1 MDWSRSYNAVW
12 RVFKVDEAT
21 WQDSQLIGG
30 VDSVTVTRSCGTK
43 APMLESGSMTL
54 TGDFERGYYRIVMNA
69 TQGVESTRVD
79 VATLLCES
87 RKSVRNYN
95 VSQPNVT
102 CNSVLYP
109 ASVQVMLDGSFMPAG
124 VSVAQYVSELLGGCI
139 KAPIQVDDDFTISD
153 FYWFDFGISI
163 LDAAWEALNLGGF
176 VMQIDGRGT
185 VHIRQ
190 KPSEVA
196 LELDG
201 SNVALLGTS
210 ITSDFDTSKV
220 PNRYIAKSDDVVAI
234 AINDDPES
242 DVSTVR
248 RGYIYD
254 ELDESPATVNDE
266 TLPQYAMRRLEEMS
280 TDVSETRSYT
290 REYVPGVLPYDLVR
304 GTNKS
309 IGIDGKLRIVNQ
321 SLKCDYGITVSEQ
334 AAKEVKLWQA

>member
-1 MDWSRSYNAVW
+1 MDWSRNYNAVW

-30 VDSVTVTRSCGTK
+30 VDSVSVTRSCGTK
-43 APMLESGSMTL
+43 APMLESGTMTV

-69 TQGVESTRVD
+69 TQGVETTRVD
-79 VATLLCES
+79 VATLLCDS
-87 RKSVRNYN
+87 TKSTRNYN
-95 VSQPNVT
+95 VKQSSVS

-124 VSVAQYVSELLGGCI
+124 ASVAQYVAELLGNCI
-139 KAPIQVDDDFTISD
+139 KAPIEVDDDFTISTY
-153 FYWFDFGISI
+153 YWFDFGNSI
-163 LDAAWEALNLGGF
+163 LDCAWEALNLGGF

-185 VHIRQ
+185 VHIKE
-190 KPSEVA
+190 KPSEVV

-201 SNVALLGTS
+201 ANASLLGTS
-210 ITSDFDTSKV
+210 VTSDFNTSSV
-220 PNRYIAKSDDVVAI
+220 PNRYIAKSDEVVAI

-254 ELDESPATVNDE
+254 EVDESPATVNDE
-266 TLPQYAMRRLEEMS
+266 TLPQYAMRRLEEIS
-280 TDVSETRSYT
+280 IEVSETRSYT
-290 REYVPGVLPYDLVR
+290 REYWPGVLPYDVVR

-309 IGIDGKLRIVNQ
+309 VGIDGKLRIVNQ
-321 SLKCDYGITVSEQ
+321 SLKCDYGITISEQ